1 MTLSDS
7 ASAQGPRPSQSGK
20 GNGIPARQR
29 VRRMS
34 TGLMNLP
41 GDGTDHADHSGFVS
55 ETAAVKEKRRASKMI
70 VGLDVGK

>member
-1 MTLSDS
+1 
-7 ASAQGPRPSQSGK
+7 
-20 GNGIPARQR
+20 
-29 VRRMS
+29 MS